1 MADLVPRQFGELISP
16 EDRSLKVLRVSRENN
31 KGTDGDFRRLLAA
44 AVQMFGAADIL
55 SKVQAGIEYVV
66 QVPAEFRADLASGA
80 LEMLHGEES
89 GKTWATIVRKLAN
102 GKNEIV
108 ANCPIAEELRVK
120 GNPVQDMTGVYQ
132 NLYMQQK
139 LNELSEQIKEV
150 YDVVKRIEQGQTDDR
165 IGILMSGRDDM
176 LIALQNPDKFE
187 RTQEIIEAR
196 SKISEAQHRIGQVL
210 KSRIED
216 FKPVHRNPAIHVLR
230 EFASL
235 RTNYMSKRDEE
246 FQQLQDYFE
255 LYLRATEYLASS
267 FLVVEDTARAETVY
281 QQARSFLQSIDY
293 KHLQT
298 LDSIYP
304 KGSMA
309 DAFYHQS
316 EQYIEDEKQLCLEE
330 AKPYDFVQI
339 EIPGEYLKEVVA
351 NG

>member
-1 MADLVPRQFGELISP
+1 MAGLIPNQGGELIAL
-16 EDRSLKVLRVSRENN
+16 DDHCHKVLKVSRSDN
-31 KGTDGDFRRLLAA
+31 KGTTDDLRRLLAA

-55 SKVQAGIEYVV
+55 NKVQTGIEYIV
-66 QVPAEFRADLASGA
+66 QVPAEFQSDLASGA
-80 LEMLHGEES
+80 LEMLHGQES

-120 GNPVQDMTGVYQ
+120 GNPVQDMAGVYQ

-176 LIALQNPDKFE
+176 LIALQNPDKSE

-216 FKPVHRNPAIHVLR
+216 FKPIHHSPAIQILR
-230 EFASL
+230 EFTSL

-246 FQQLQDYFE
+246 FQQMQDYFE

-267 FLVVEDTARAETVY
+267 YLVVGDTTRAEMVY
-281 QQARSFLQSIDY
+281 QQARSFLKSIDFR
-293 KHLQT
+293 HLQT

-316 EQYIEDEKQLCLEE
+316 DKYIEDEKQLCLEE

-339 EIPGEYLKEVVA
+339 EIPGEFLKEVVG